1 LQTPG
6 IGDDDSAHYIKL
18 QLSFVT
24 NKWALWLDENSQAI
38 EDPRSKERGSLN
50 SRFDSF
56 KDSCHQ
62 SITNGVIK
70 FASTPSELVELGR
83 HLKDYTSGQCFL
95 YAIKKEP
102 DHCESALMHEAHRI
116 LQKQTESYEKLNAK
130 QLLNKAKCL
139 MQHKIDVLSSCNEII
154 KIMAKGNRHDDFAAA
169 DSDSSKQ
176 NHQTRFD
183 EQVRTY
189 FKYAARDLFNNII
202 YC

>member
-1 LQTPG
+1 MQTLG
-6 IGDDDSAHYIKL
+6 IGDDDSAHHTNL
-18 QLSFVT
+18 QLSFET

-38 EDPRSKERGSLN
+38 ENPQSKERESLN

-56 KDSCHQ
+56 KDSCHR

-70 FASTPSELVELGR
+70 FASTPSELIELGR
-83 HLKDYTSGQCFL
+83 HLKDYTSGQCFC
-95 YAIKKEP
+95 YAIEKEP

-116 LQKQTESYEKLNAK
+116 LQKQTGSCEKLNAK
-130 QLLNKAKCL
+130 QLLNKAKSL

-154 KIMAKGNRHDDFAAA
+154 KLMAKGNRHDDAAV

-183 EQVRTY
+183 EQVKTY
-189 FKYAARDLFNNII
+189 LMLCA
-202 YC
+202 